1 VTDDLIDSGV
11 RDARGRL
18 VTLTAIT
25 DDNWRAVADVVPRD
39 DQRDFVAPS
48 AARYLLLSSRE
59 GEWNSLGIRADDV
72 VVGHVMWGYDPDDEA
87 HWVGGLVVDAP
98 RQGEGLGRAAMA
110 VLLKWL
116 TAKPDCVRVRLSY
129 QPENVAARKLYA
141 ALGFAELDVVEG
153 DEVVAELVL

>member
-1 VTDDLIDSGV
+1 MTDDLIDSGV
-11 RDARGRL
+11 RDDRGRL

-59 GEWNSLGIRADDV
+59 GAWHSLGIRADED
-72 VVGHVMWGYDPDDEA
+72 VVGHVMWGYDPDDGA

-98 RQGEGLGRAAMA
+98 RQGEGIGRAAMT
-110 VLLKWL
+110 VLLRWL
-116 TAKPDCVRVRLSY
+116 TARPGCVRVRLSY

-141 ALGFAELDVVEG
+141 ALGFTELDAVEG
-153 DEVVAELVL
+153 DEVVAELVP